1 MPRAELGTGD
11 VVRRGAAAKSEAAV
25 AAAGAAG
32 NLARLVD
39 ADAQVRVREREG
51 AGAAGHAG
59 PDDRHVDAARMAVL
73 WERGRVVF
81 EPVRAHDVVDAS
93 GLTGNVGHAPWP
105 AITLRQSPRSP
116 LSRLSALPADDRGL
130 CLRARELGSRQRHR
144 PDNPARTTA

>member
-51 AGAAGHAG
+51 AGAAGDAG

-73 WERGRVVF
+73 RERGRVVF

-93 GLTGNVGHAPWP
+93 GLTGNVGHAPWTRKRATSP
-105 AITLRQSPRSP
+105 ARPPRSH
-116 LSRLSALPADDRGL
+116 
-130 CLRARELGSRQRHR
+130 HR
-144 PDNPARTTA
+144 PVASLRFRDESGQLEFC

>member
-39 ADAQVRVREREG
+39 ADAQPRVREREG
-51 AGAAGHAG
+51 ARAAGHTGA
-59 PDDRHVDAARMAVL
+59 DDGHVDAVRVAVL
-73 WERGRVVF
+73 WESGRVVF

-93 GLTGNVGHAPWP
+93 GPTGNVGHAPWP
-105 AITLRQSPRSP
+105 PITRRQSPRSP
-116 LSRLSALPADDRGL
+116 LSRLQALPTDDRGL
-130 CLRARELGSRQRHR
+130 
-144 PDNPARTTA
+144 